1 MTNRGGQAY
10 NTAAIRRLL
19 LAAFAAEELTR
30 FCYDRPDLRPI
41 VVRFGPNQGLD
52 DRVDEVITY
61 CDNHLLFPELL
72 AAVREHTPRQ
82 YARFEDELGSLPAAA
97 PGGMQAAQPGPAPGT
112 APPPPALMVGR
123 EAAMAEMRARLAGP
137 AATEL
142 LTVVRGWPGVGKTT
156 LAAALAHDEQLGQA
170 FPDGVLWAAL
180 GPDADPFPVLGSW
193 LTALGVDPGDL
204 PGVEERIGRL
214 AAQLLHRRMLLIVD
228 DVWDAAQAQPF
239 FVGGRDCRTLITT
252 RHPEVARDLGLPEG
266 SIYRLEVLS
275 DDASVGLLRSLAPDA
290 VARDPEGTRH
300 LARELE
306 GLPLALKVAGG
317 LLAAEAAMGWGIG
330 DLLTELAAGRR
341 ILEERAPADRAD
353 LASQTRPTV
362 AVLLAKST
370 DRLDPETRERF
381 ALLGAFVPKPAT
393 FDGGAV
399 AAVWQVDDARPTLRR
414 LVDRGLL
421 EPAGGGR
428 FQMHALLAVHARALC
443 DE

>member
-1 MTNRGGQAY
+1 MTNRGGQVY

-19 LAAFAAEELTR
+19 LAAFTAEELTR

-41 VVRFGPNQGLD
+41 VDRFGPNQGLD
-52 DRVDEVITY
+52 DRVDEVIKY
-61 CDNHLLFPELL
+61 CDNHLIFPELL
-72 AAVREHTPRQ
+72 AELKQHTPRQ

-97 PGGMQAAQPGPAPGT
+97 PGGMRAARPGPAHGT

-204 PGVEERIGRL
+204 PGVEARIGRL

-275 DDASVGLLRSLAPDA
+275 DDASVGL
-290 VARDPEGTRH
+290 
-300 LARELE
+300 
-306 GLPLALKVAGG
+306 
-317 LLAAEAAMGWGIG
+317 
-330 DLLTELAAGRR
+330 
-341 ILEERAPADRAD
+341 
-353 LASQTRPTV
+353 
-362 AVLLAKST
+362 
-370 DRLDPETRERF
+370 
-381 ALLGAFVPKPAT
+381 
-393 FDGGAV
+393 
-399 AAVWQVDDARPTLRR
+399 
-414 LVDRGLL
+414 
-421 EPAGGGR
+421 
-428 FQMHALLAVHARALC
+428 
-443 DE
+443 